1 MEASIPG
8 ANIGGLLSFSE
19 IGCANTRAMT
29 ILMSNA
35 GLYDAVVIGSG
46 PNGLAAAIVLAQ
58 AQRSVLVVEGED
70 TIGGGTRT
78 AELTQPGFLHD
89 VCSAVHPMGVL
100 SPFFKT
106 LPLSEH
112 GLTWLHPPV
121 SVAHP
126 LDDGTAVLLQRSLDA
141 TADGLGR
148 DAAAWRRLLTPFLHR
163 PEVLLADLMAPLG
176 LPRAPLAMAHFG
188 WYGLRS
194 ASHLARRFKEPRA
207 RALLAGCAGHS
218 ILPLTRLPS
227 AAVGLVF
234 ALTGHLIDWPVARG
248 GSAAITNALAGYFR
262 SLGGEIQ
269 TSRPIA
275 RLADLPETRAV
286 LFDTSPKQM
295 IDIAGEDLPTG
306 YKKRLSRY
314 RYGPGAFKLDWALS
328 EPIPWRDA
336 ACALASTVHVGGS
349 LKEIAVAEA
358 AAWRGEIPER
368 PFVLVCQQS
377 HFDDT
382 RAPSGKHTGYAYC
395 VPHGCE
401 ADMTE
406 RIEAQ
411 IERFAPGFRD
421 LILARHTRS
430 PAGFEAYNGN
440 YVGGAITGGVADLG
454 QLFTRPTAR
463 LNPYTTPNPRL
474 FICSASTPPGGG
486 VHGMCGYHAAQAVLK
501 RLRV

>member
-1 MEASIPG
+1 
-8 ANIGGLLSFSE
+8 
-19 IGCANTRAMT
+19 
-29 ILMSNA
+29 MSNA
-35 GLYDAVVIGSG
+35 DLYDAVVIGSG

-58 AQRSVLVVEGED
+58 ANHSVLVVEGRE

-112 GLTWLHPPV
+112 GLAWIHPPI
-121 SVAHP
+121 SLAHP
-126 LDDGTAVLLQRSLDA
+126 LDDGTAVLLQRSLDE
-141 TADGLGR
+141 TAKGLGR
-148 DAAAWRRLLTPFLHR
+148 DGAAWRRMLAPLLRR

-176 LPRAPLAMAHFG
+176 LPRAPLAMARFG
-188 WYGLRS
+188 WYGLRA

-207 RALLAGCAGHS
+207 RALFAGCTAHS
-218 ILPLTRLPS
+218 TLPLTRLPS

-234 ALTGHLIDWPVARG
+234 ALTGHLTDWPVARG
-248 GSAAITNALAGYFR
+248 GSAAITSALAGYFR
-262 SLGGEIQ
+262 SLGGQIQ
-269 TSRPIA
+269 TNRPIA
-275 RLADLPETRAV
+275 RLSDLPKSRAV

-295 IDIAGEDLPTG
+295 IDVAGEDLPDG
-306 YKKRLSRY
+306 YTKRLARY
-314 RYGPGAFKLDWALS
+314 RYGPGSFKLDWALS

-336 ACALASTVHVGGS
+336 ACARASTVHVGGTFE
-349 LKEIAVAEA
+349 EIAVAEA
-358 AAWRGEIPER
+358 AAWKGEIPER

-382 RAPSGKHTGYAYC
+382 RTPNGMHTGYAYC
-395 VPHGCE
+395 HVPNGCDV
-401 ADMTE
+401 DMTT

-421 LILARHTRS
+421 VILARHARS

-440 YVGGAITGGVADLG
+440 YVGGAITGGAADLG
-454 QLFTRPTAR
+454 QLFTRPVAR
-463 LNPYTTPNPRL
+463 WNPYTTPNPRL
-474 FICSASTPPGGG
+474 FFCSASTPPGGG
-486 VHGMCGYHAAQAVLK
+486 VHGMCGYHAAQTVLK
-501 RLRV
+501 QLRA